1 MTVVQQLDN
10 EMRKELRRQRVAAT
24 EQPAVADALLKLKQA
39 RQSAEVEHRL
49 AVRDANKRGTELTM
63 LKRANELLRKRK
75 HAMKRYSPEALGQG
89 KARSGG
95 VAARMLRYEVL
106 DKMAKLGTGLYSV
119 PEE

>member
-1 MTVVQQLDN
+1 M
-10 EMRKELRRQRVAAT
+10 E
-24 EQPAVADALLKLKQA
+24 LKQA

-49 AVRDANKRGTELTM
+49 AVRDANKREKELTM
-63 LKRANELLRKRK
+63 LRKETERADELLRKRK

-95 VAARMLRYEVL
+95 VAARRLRYEVL

-119 PEE
+119 TEE